1 MTKWRKVDNIEWM
14 KLISDPRRHRIL
26 HLCTEEPRTVKQLA
40 EALGEQPSRLYYHVN
55 KLVEFEMLE
64 VAETRQVGNLTE
76 RVYQTANL
84 EDVIYR
90 TDPKVWAE
98 NPHLAIAAIQQNV
111 DPGLRMFAKMSRI
124 LQEREQAGQR
134 IEKFPYQ
141 LSINSQSEYITA
153 KEWMESLRRV
163 HQAWSKEGEEIT
175 QWPDPDF
182 PYPFDE
188 DENEKGTYQY
198 VLISYRIEDAQKL
211 GLIPPYGE
219 EEATKQKKEE
229 KNDRPE

>member
-1 MTKWRKVDNIEWM
+1 MTKWRKVDNIELM

-26 HLCTEEPRTVKQLA
+26 HLCSDEPRTVKQLA

-76 RVYQTANL
+76 RVYQTVNL
-84 EDVIYR
+84 GDVIYR
-90 TDPKVWAE
+90 TDPKMVAE
-98 NPHLAIAAIQQNV
+98 NPHLAMAAIRQKV
-111 DPGLRMFAKMSRI
+111 DPGLGMFAQMPRI
-124 LQEREQAGQR
+124 LQEREQAGQG
-134 IEKFPYQ
+134 IEGFPYH
-141 LSINSQSEYITA
+141 LTIDSNTEYITA

-163 HQAWSKEGEEIT
+163 HQAWLKEGEEIT

-182 PYPFDE
+182 PYPFG

-198 VLISYRIEDAQKL
+198 VLISYRIEDAQQL
-211 GLIPPYGE
+211 GLIPPYGDE
-219 EEATKQKKEE
+219 EETGKQLEKKE
-229 KNDRPE
+229 NDGS